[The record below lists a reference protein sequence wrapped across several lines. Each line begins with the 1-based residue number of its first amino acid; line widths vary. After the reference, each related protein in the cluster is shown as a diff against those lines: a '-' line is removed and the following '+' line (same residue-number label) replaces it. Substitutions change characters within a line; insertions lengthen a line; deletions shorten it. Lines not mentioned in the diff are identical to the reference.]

1 MPSPILAR
9 QGRGWG
15 DGQGRGGLPLGPRQY
30 LQRRVEEQAAEAE
43 RQRKEVATAAD
54 QLEQVGP
61 APSST
66 VKWQW
71 WGGGGDVSPRASHRR
86 AENSDASGSKVSL
99 SLGGGHPCPP

>member
-71 WGGGGDVSPRASHRR
+71 REGGGT
-86 AENSDASGSKVSL
+86 
-99 SLGGGHPCPP
+99 CPPGPPTAVPRTVMQADQRFP